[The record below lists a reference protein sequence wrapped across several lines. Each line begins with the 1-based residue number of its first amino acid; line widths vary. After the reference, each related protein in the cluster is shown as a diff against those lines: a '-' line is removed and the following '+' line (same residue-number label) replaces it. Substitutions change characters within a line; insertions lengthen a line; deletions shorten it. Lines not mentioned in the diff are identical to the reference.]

1 MNWTVPTGFGLFLIG
16 AVIGLAQLWLRLWEP
31 ETFVKLMITVGVLL
45 AIVIV
50 WNLVVREKRE
60 SAKIRDSKKL
70 G

>member
-16 AVIGLAQLWLRLWEP
+16 AAIGLAQLWLRLWEP

-50 WNLVVREKRE
+50 WNLVIREKRD
-60 SAKIRDSKKL
+60 SAKIRDTKKPD
-70 G
+70 

>member
-31 ETFVKLMITVGVLL
+31 EAFVKLMITVGVLL

-60 SAKIRDSKKL
+60 SAKIRDSKNL